1 MSKQSAKQRY
11 TQLMS
16 WLETRPKKTNKK
28 NIGGRKNES
37 RMDYY
42 DKKGYGNRRDSR
54 QNDRVR

>member
-1 MSKQSAKQRY
+1 MSKQSSKQRY

-16 WLETRPKKTNKK
+16 WLETRPKKNAKK

-42 DKKGYGNRRDSR
+42 EKKGYGNRRDSR
-54 QNDRVR
+54 